1 MQIPEKY
8 KNASLESAD
17 KIEPKIIQLGKDF
30 IQKHRGSERN
40 LVISGKAGRG
50 KTYFTWC
57 LYRGLVEKYEREH
70 PFKFIKAKV
79 LDDEILKQTRE
90 WGSATYY
97 IQTLKEAGVLF
108 IDDFGI
114 DRGTERTERDY
125 YDIIDGRWE
134 EERPTVITTNLSPAQ
149 IENAYGQRI
158 FSRLKDFKW
167 INFLGEDL
175 RGKK

>member
-1 MQIPEKY
+1 MHIPEKY
-8 KNASLESAD
+8 KNARLSNAD
-17 KIEPKIIQLGKDF
+17 KIDPKIIEMGNDF
-30 IQKHRGSERN
+30 IEKHHG
-40 LVISGKAGRG
+40 A
-50 KTYFTWC
+50 
-57 LYRGLVEKYEREH
+57 EH
-70 PFKFIKAKV
+70 PFKFIKAKI

-97 IQTLKEAGVLF
+97 LQTIKETGVLF

-134 EERPTVITTNLSPAQ
+134 EERPTIITTNLSPAQ
-149 IENAYGQRI
+149 IENMYGQRI

-167 INFLGEDL
+167 IKFNGEDL
-175 RGKK
+175 RGGKNENI